1 MAQQTNVVAGTQK
14 IVVVPNTQKVQVIG
28 VGVGPT
34 GPANVLSIGTVTSN
48 VTPSATI
55 TGTSPTQVLNLVLP
69 KGDTGAT
76 GATGATG
83 STGATGATGSTGAT
97 GPANVLSV
105 GTVTSSAIASATITG
120 TTPSQVLNLVLPKG
134 DTGSTGATGAT
145 GAGVPVG
152 GTTDQVLAKINATD
166 YNTQWV
172 TAVSLA
178 ANNTFT
184 GQNIFQSASGVAMRI
199 TNTGTGNSFVVEDST
214 NPDSTPFVIDASGL
228 VGIGLT
234 TPTANLDIVGNQV
247 IRAAAGQD
255 GIQLA
260 GRAGGSI
267 SATVKLIPTTLT
279 TNRTLTMPNVD
290 GTIITTGNLSSIT
303 AVGTLSS
310 GSIPSSLLSGQTGM
324 WTSAGRPGATR
335 LYRNDID
342 DQYNVQTYW
351 TGSRWRLYGYYGSS
365 GHADTHVGYADSA
378 GSASTAGIASGVSS
392 GGGGI
397 PYPGATIGGG
407 SANGIGFRWANP
419 YVNCTVDNVISAP
432 SANFSDRRLKT
443 NIKTLTN
450 GIELVRQ
457 LRCVTYNPLD
467 VIGFEDETLEPIIGD
482 LDPYDEMLGFIADEV
497 QEVYANAV
505 NGTGNNLKSID
516 TVQMVSMAI
525 SAIQQIDQRLQLLEN
540 K

>member
-1 MAQQTNVVAGTQK
+1 MVQQANVVAGTQK

-83 STGATGATGSTGAT
+83 STGPTGATGSTGAT

-105 GTVTSSAIASATITG
+105 GTVTSSAVASATITG

-152 GTTDQVLAKINATD
+152 GTANQVLAKIDSTN

-184 GQNIFQSASGVAMRI
+184 GQNIFQSASGIAMRI
-199 TNTGTGNSFVVEDST
+199 TNTGTGDSFVVEDST
-214 NPDSTPFVIDASGL
+214 NPDSTPFVFDATGK
-228 VGIGLT
+228 VGIG
-234 TPTANLDIVGNQV
+234 
-247 IRAAAGQD
+247 
-255 GIQLA
+255 
-260 GRAGGSI
+260 
-267 SATVKLIPTTLT
+267 TLT
-279 TNRTLTMPNVD
+279 PAELLDVRGGVMARATTTTDGVMLVGSGNGTSTRHVTILPATLTAFRTLTLPDVS
-290 GTIITTGNLSSIT
+290 GTAITTGNLSSIT
-303 AVGTLSS
+303 SVGTLSS
-310 GSIPSSLLSGQTGM
+310 GSIPASLLSSQTGM
-324 WTSAGRPGATR
+324 WTSVNRPGATR
-335 LYRNDID
+335 LYRNDYD

-378 GSASTAGIASGVSS
+378 GSASTASIASGVSS

-407 SANGIGFRWANP
+407 SANSIGFRWANP

-525 SAIQQIDQRLQLLEN
+525 AAIQQIDQRLQLLEN